1 MTRLILPTLLSA
13 LSLTSCDKLLEAVKQ
28 RKSTSIENQVRINH
42 PSKPEIVAAFQ
53 AISKATN
60 AHNRVFLQNHDAGK
74 PANELAYSAGID
86 ILSRSAR
93 EQGGLAKQ
101 IIDAVAATS
110 LYEKE
115 LFTPF
120 DTIDRQLDGMPAWSA
135 NQATQ
140 LRGYIHIIDQ
150 IIITYDGAVAYLE
163 RGEDPLQR
171 RNFDRYKV
179 PADVGAEFFR
189 LRNLTGGEIA
199 ESNLGMFR
207 EQRAALQCSRD
218 ALTTA
223 DPAKASQLAADAKQH
238 EQKAGQFEAR
248 AIAAIRKQLSEA
260 NMP

>member
-1 MTRLILPTLLSA
+1 MSRLLVSA
-13 LSLTSCDKLLEAVKQ
+13 LLAILFLPSCDKLLEAVKQ
-28 RKSTSIENQVRINH
+28 RKSTSIENQVQIDH
-42 PSKPEIVAAFQ
+42 PSEPEIIAAFQ

-60 AHNRVFLQNHDAGK
+60 EHNRVLLQNHDAGK
-74 PANELAYSAGID
+74 PANELAYSAGLD
-86 ILSRSAR
+86 ILTRSAR
-93 EQGGLAKQ
+93 EQGGLGKQ

-110 LYEKE
+110 LYEKG

-150 IIITYDGAVAYLE
+150 IIITYDGAVTYLE
-163 RGEDPLQR
+163 RGEAPLQR

-189 LRNLTGGEIA
+189 LRELSGREIA
-199 ESNLGMFR
+199 ESELGMFR
-207 EQRAALQCSRD
+207 EQRAALQSTRD

-223 DPAKASQLAADAKQH
+223 DPAKANQLIADAEQH
-238 EQKAGQFEAR
+238 ERKAGEFEAR
-248 AIAAIRKQLSEA
+248 MIAAIRKQLSEA

>member
-1 MTRLILPTLLSA
+1 MSRLIIPALLFV
-13 LSLTSCDKLLEAVKQ
+13 LSLTSCDKLLKAAKA
-28 RKSTSIENQVRINH
+28 RNSGSIADQIQINH
-42 PSKPEIVAAFQ
+42 PSKPEIVAAFE
-53 AISKATN
+53 AISKATLE
-60 AHNRVFLQNHDAGK
+60 HNRVLLEKIDAGK

-86 ILSRSAR
+86 LLTRSAR
-93 EQGGLAKQ
+93 DQGGLAKQ

-110 LYEKE
+110 LYEKG

-150 IIITYDGAVAYLE
+150 IIITYDGAVTYLE

-171 RNFDRYKV
+171 RNFERYKV

-189 LRNLTGGEIA
+189 LRNLTGREIA

-207 EQRAALQCSRD
+207 EQRASLQSTRD

-223 DPAKASQLAADAKQH
+223 DPAKANQLIADAKQH
-238 EQKAGQFEAR
+238 EQKAGEYEAR
-248 AIAAIRKQLSEA
+248 MIAAIRKQLSDSA
-260 NMP
+260 VP